1 MVCEV
6 PASCDS
12 SYCDDDPRDC
22 DLHHLPVLQE
32 GRFSYRMSDHLLC
45 DLHLPSSDPL
55 RAGSSEQGETDGRY
69 HSCDAWSLHDGYRY
83 GSFSSGIKHPFILSL
98 THVLTSLFRCLCQQT
113 IPHLCMYLFT
123 VLVRKEICI
132 SKAVGGQIRT
142 ASEHETFSQTFLKNL
157 DLFGLIMTYIHNT
170 EDDLRTY
177 SAFHLYIDELVSCY
191 YY

>member
-1 MVCEV
+1 MAVFPGILALESGMKTCIGWTDDMRTSGIGGRMVCEV

-69 HSCDAWSLHDGYRY
+69 YSCDAWSLHDGYRY
-83 GSFSSGIKHPFILSL
+83 GSFSSGIKHPFIHSL
-98 THVLTSLFRCLCQQT
+98 TLVLSSLFRCLCQQT
-113 IPHLCMYLFT
+113 IPHLSVYLSIYRSSKKRNMY
-123 VLVRKEICI
+123 
-132 SKAVGGQIRT
+132 
-142 ASEHETFSQTFLKNL
+142 
-157 DLFGLIMTYIHNT
+157 
-170 EDDLRTY
+170 
-177 SAFHLYIDELVSCY
+177 
-191 YY
+191 